1 MPFKIY
7 ENLELFDVM
16 SVWCDLYKMC
26 FAGFSTWLCELV
38 STLLLVTVV
47 ISNLPNF
54 TALRST
60 MHANL
65 YKMYNLHFCQLA
77 YVSFLCVHSYC
88 AFWCVQFAQFHSK
101 IHCANLEK
109 MCIICLFVNLSH
121 MCFLWVLSYWA
132 FEMFSI
138 YPTTHLRLTM
148 PICKMCIICTF
159 VKCLHVYEFL
169 GTLLLSLE
177 SVSNLPNTIYSIRN
191 FKIQSN
197 CENNNLLILQAS
209 WENHILFWL
218 NGE

>member
-1 MPFKIY
+1 MLICTRCTICIFV
-7 ENLELFDVM
+7 NLLM
-16 SVWCDLYKMC
+16 W
-26 FAGFSTWLCELV
+26 V
-38 STLLLVTVV
+38 SCVYTLIVHFGV
-47 ISNLPNF
+47 SNLPNF
-54 TALRST
+54 SVRST
-60 MHANL
+60 
-65 YKMYNLHFCQLA
+65 
-77 YVSFLCVHSYC
+77 
-88 AFWCVQFAQFHSK
+88 
-101 IHCANLEK
+101 ANLEK
-109 MCIICLFVNLSH
+109 MSIIWLFVNLSH